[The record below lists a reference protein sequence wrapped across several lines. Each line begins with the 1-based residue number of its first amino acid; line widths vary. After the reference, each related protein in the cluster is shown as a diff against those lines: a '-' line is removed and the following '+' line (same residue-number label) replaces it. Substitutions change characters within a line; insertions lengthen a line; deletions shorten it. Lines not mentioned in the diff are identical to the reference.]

1 MTQIKDII
9 RRPVITEKATWLKD
23 ISNKYVFEVSKSCN
37 KIEIKSAI
45 ENLFG
50 VTVENVRTYMTHGK
64 IRSRG
69 RFKGKRPDWKRAV
82 VQLKK
87 GDSIEFFE
95 GV

>member
-9 RRPVITEKATWLKD
+9 RRPVITEKANWMKD
-23 ISNKYVFEVSKSCN
+23 SSNKYVFEVNKGCN

-45 ENLFG
+45 EELFS
-50 VTVENVRTYMTHGK
+50 VTVENVNTYTTHGK

-69 RFKGKRPDWKRAV
+69 RFKGKRPDWKRAI

>member
-1 MTQIKDII
+1 MPQMKDII

-23 ISNKYVFEVSKSCN
+23 SSNKYVFEVSKDCN
-37 KIEIKSAI
+37 KIEIKKAI
-45 ENLFG
+45 EELFG
-50 VTVENVRTYMTHGK
+50 VTVESVKTYTTHGK

-69 RFKGKRPDWKRAV
+69 KFSGKRPDWKRAV
-82 VQLKK
+82 VQLKQ